1 MSPILKQHRQVIAF
15 LVELSFYS
23 KDSPLKLAD
32 SVSLKDRCT
41 SHREFLVAD
50 LKKVGWVAAKGGIG
64 GGYFLAV
71 HPDEI
76 TLRAVDEFVCRN
88 RAGTDAEACRF
99 LKAADDALKNVFP
112 RTTIREVADHAHG

>member
-1 MSPILKQHRQVIAF
+1 MSPILKMHRQVIAF
-15 LVELSFYS
+15 LVELSFYT
-23 KDSPLKLAD
+23 KDAPLKLAD
-32 SVSLKDRCT
+32 SASLKDRCT
-41 SHREFLVAD
+41 SYKEFLAAD

-71 HPDEI
+71 KPDEI

-88 RAGTDAEACRF
+88 RAGTDAGECRF
-99 LKAADDALKNVFP
+99 LKAAEEALKVFP